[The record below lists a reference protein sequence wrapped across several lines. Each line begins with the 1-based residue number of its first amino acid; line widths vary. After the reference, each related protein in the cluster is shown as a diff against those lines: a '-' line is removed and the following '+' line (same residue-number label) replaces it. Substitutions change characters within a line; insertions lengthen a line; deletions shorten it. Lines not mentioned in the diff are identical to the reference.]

1 MKLYLSPKASYL
13 YQALKFK
20 SVPYAEQ
27 VKALFRDIQAHPQ
40 EGIGTPEMIDASLPG
55 YWERRFNGSGMVTY
69 YSEGDYVIIISIMN
83 ELLPSYEELPFKLQE
98 ASKEDY
104 AQMIRQMEANRG
116 HADDPKVGRELVF
129 PKLPPE
135 FFEKAREET
144 ERFVLKGAKLP
155 KEYEGLD
162 ASEYPEMDKRLLAD
176 ALYEKYITR
185 T

>member
-13 YQALKFK
+13 YQALKSK

-83 ELLPSYEELPFKLQE
+83 ELLPSYEDLPLKLQE

-104 AQMIRQMEANRG
+104 AQMIRQMEAKPG
-116 HADDPKVGRELVF
+116 ASLCLF
-129 PKLPPE
+129 P
-135 FFEKAREET
+135 
-144 ERFVLKGAKLP
+144 
-155 KEYEGLD
+155 
-162 ASEYPEMDKRLLAD
+162 
-176 ALYEKYITR
+176 
-185 T
+185 

>member
-13 YQALKFK
+13 YQALKSK

-83 ELLPSYEELPFKLQE
+83 ELLPSYEELPKTLQE
-98 ASKEDY
+98 ASEEDY
-104 AQMIRQMEANRG
+104 VQMIRQMEANRG
-116 HADDPKVGRELVF
+116 HADAAKPGASLCLF
-129 PKLPPE
+129 P
-135 FFEKAREET
+135 
-144 ERFVLKGAKLP
+144 
-155 KEYEGLD
+155 
-162 ASEYPEMDKRLLAD
+162 
-176 ALYEKYITR
+176 
-185 T
+185 